1 MRKNLNMIFVNYTLL
16 YISADFLCINKK
28 RTLAESLNYLRIALQ
43 RYGYSLIYLLVFYC
57 AAPNRP

>member
-43 RYGYSLIYLLVFYC
+43 RYGHFQAEPWI
-57 AAPNRP
+57 

>member
-1 MRKNLNMIFVNYTLL
+1 MFSYNYTLL